1 MPTIRLKNNSAE
13 YEEEDTNKDCAP
25 TCDMPGCSED
35 APHKA
40 PKDRSLS
47 GYYHFCLE
55 HAQEYNKAWDYFSGM
70 SRGEIEDHLFNSLY
84 GDRPTWKY
92 SSFKDFEES
101 LHEKVRQTY
110 YYGDAAQGS
119 ASQGA
124 SGNAQGQSNNDYN
137 HMYMDRNSQEYE
149 AMLIMGLEPPLS
161 LSKIKSRYKTLA
173 KKYHPDLNRDDKQA
187 EELLKSINMAYT
199 ILKLAYEKFS
209 KLEQKS
215 DE

>member
-13 YEEEDTNKDCAP
+13 YEEEDTNKDCAQ

-124 SGNAQGQSNNDYN
+124 GSDGQGSSNNDYN

-209 KLEQKS
+209 KLEEKS